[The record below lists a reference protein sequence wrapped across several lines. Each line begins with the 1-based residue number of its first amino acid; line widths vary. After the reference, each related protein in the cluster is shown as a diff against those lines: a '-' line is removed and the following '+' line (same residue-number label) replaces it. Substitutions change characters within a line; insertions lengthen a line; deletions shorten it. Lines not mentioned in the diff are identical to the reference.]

1 MSSINALLNEMFGI
15 FSDIEMYKQH
25 DKFPLEKR
33 DKKIFATMGIAEVVY
48 DGFYN
53 FMNISHTYPTE
64 IKLEVSVFASPDS
77 SEEILY
83 EFLEGD
89 IIPRLYKNKYGIQN
103 VKITGAGYSKEYD
116 KLSLVSEI
124 TLKGYSNKRVK

>member
-1 MSSINALLNEMFGI
+1 MSSINALINEMFDI

-33 DKKIFATMGIAEVVY
+33 DKKIFATMGVAEVVY

-53 FMNISHTYPTE
+53 FINVNHTYPTE
-64 IKLEVSVFASPDS
+64 MKLKISVFASPDS

-89 IIPRLYKNKYGIQN
+89 IIPRLYKNKYSIQN
-103 VKITGAGYSKEYD
+103 VKIIGAGYSKEYD
-116 KLSLVSEI
+116 RLSLVSEI
-124 TLKGYSNKRVK
+124 TLKGYSSKKVK